1 MKPHL
6 QADLLLKEV
15 LSIICAHILNDL
27 FLSPRGNIRPQKIT
41 SSRILNREGIPRTEN
56 IVSTSQRPELS

>member
-15 LSIICAHILNDL
+15 LSIISAHILHDL

-41 SSRILNREGIPRTEN
+41 SSRILNREEILRTEKH
-56 IVSTSQRPELS
+56 RAHLAAA